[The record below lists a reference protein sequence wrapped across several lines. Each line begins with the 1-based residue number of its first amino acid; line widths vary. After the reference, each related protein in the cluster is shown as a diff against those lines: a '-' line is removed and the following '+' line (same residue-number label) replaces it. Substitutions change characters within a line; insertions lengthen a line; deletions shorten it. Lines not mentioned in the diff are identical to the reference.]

1 MSHKK
6 RITAMTLT
14 QDQQYL
20 VTGDSAGLL
29 YVWATSDLNEP
40 SSPTSESKATLIN
53 NLELHNNKGAI
64 TNIIAIN
71 RPLSLFG
78 LTANMN
84 EYAVPQIKPLS
95 KIAGEF
101 EQQIEFN
108 CSPEM
113 NDTYNIDASE
123 AAFWANAGI
132 ALDTRPKEEKG
143 LTKGE
148 VESLREENRRLKRT
162 LIERFEM
169 QMG

>member
-1 MSHKK
+1 
-6 RITAMTLT
+6 
-14 QDQQYL
+14 
-20 VTGDSAGLL
+20 
-29 YVWATSDLNEP
+29 
-40 SSPTSESKATLIN
+40 
-53 NLELHNNKGAI
+53 
-64 TNIIAIN
+64 
-71 RPLSLFG
+71 
-78 LTANMN
+78 
-84 EYAVPQIKPLS
+84 
-95 KIAGEF
+95 
-101 EQQIEFN
+101 
-108 CSPEM
+108 M